1 MKLIARNAFGTFAG
15 FCTFA
20 AFCMFA
26 FVNATSALAQSWPQR
41 PVKFILSLGPGSG
54 ADIGARLYADGLT
67 KLWGQAVV
75 VENRPGGDG
84 VIAINAVIQAKDDH
98 TLLWGPT
105 ANFVGHPYSLDKMS
119 YDPKELVPVAR
130 VSGTVVTLVVPASMN
145 IGSLKEL
152 LETAKQKKGWLNWT
166 TAVTMTDIIL
176 EGFLRSQGIDA
187 AHVRYKQPAEAVNDL
202 VSERIQLYSSAYA
215 IVRPQAQSGG
225 KVKLLAVQ
233 ARNRVPGLD
242 LPTVAEAGFPGLNFE
257 GLVGIIAARS
267 SNLPNAARDR
277 IGADIKAVSK
287 DPLVAERLA
296 ATAQL
301 NTPGDAA
308 EFAASID
315 EQVKQLAESAKLLG
329 LKPKQ

>member
-1 MKLIARNAFGTFAG
+1 MKTLAQLVL
-15 FCTFA
+15 CA
-20 AFCMFA
+20 ALSVLSLPSF
-26 FVNATSALAQSWPQR
+26 AQSWPQR

-54 ADIGARLYADGLT
+54 ADIGARLYADRLT
-67 KLWGQAVV
+67 KLWGQPVV

-105 ANFVGHPYSLDKMS
+105 ANFVGHPYSLERMS

-130 VSGTVVTLVVPASMN
+130 VSGTVVTLGVPASMN
-145 IGSLKEL
+145 VGSLKEL

-166 TAVTMTDIIL
+166 TAVTMSDIIL
-176 EGFLRSQGIDA
+176 EGFLKSEGIDA
-187 AHVRYKQPAEAVNDL
+187 AHVRYKQPAEALNDL
-202 VSERIQLYSSAYA
+202 ISERIQLYSSAYA
-215 IVRPQAQSGG
+215 IVRPQAQAG

-242 LPTVAEAGFPGLNFE
+242 LPTVSELGFPGLDFE

-267 SNLPNAARDR
+267 SNLPAAARER
-277 IGADIKAVSK
+277 IGADIKTVSK
-287 DPLVAERLA
+287 DPLVAERLV

-315 EQVKQLAESAKLLG
+315 EQVRQLAESAKRLG

>member
-1 MKLIARNAFGTFAG
+1 MKILARLAHLVVCITL
-15 FCTFA
+15 A
-20 AFCMFA
+20 AL
-26 FVNATSALAQSWPQR
+26 SLPSLAQSWPQR
-41 PVKFILSLGPGSG
+41 PVRFILSLGPGSG
-54 ADIGARLYADGLT
+54 ADIGARLYADRLT
-67 KLWGQAVV
+67 RLWGQPVV

-105 ANFVGHPYSLDKMS
+105 ANFVGHPYSLDSMS

-130 VSGTVVTLVVPASMN
+130 VSGTVVTLGVPASMN
-145 IGSLKEL
+145 VGSLKEL
-152 LETAKQKKGWLNWT
+152 LQTAKQKKGWLNWT
-166 TAVTMTDIIL
+166 TAVTMSDIIL
-176 EGFLRSQGIDA
+176 EGFLKSQGIDA

-215 IVRPQAQSGG
+215 IVRPQAQPGG
-225 KVKLLAVQ
+225 KIKLLAVQ

-242 LPTVAEAGFPGLNFE
+242 LPTVSELGFPGLNFE

-267 SNLPNAARDR
+267 SNLPNAARER
-277 IGADIKAVSK
+277 IGADIKTVSK
-287 DPLVAERLA
+287 DPLVADRLA

-315 EQVKQLAESAKLLG
+315 EQVKQLAQSAKLLG

>member
-1 MKLIARNAFGTFAG
+1 MKFIARIAFFTVALFS
-15 FCTFA
+15 
-20 AFCMFA
+20 
-26 FVNATSALAQSWPQR
+26 ATAALAQSWPQR

-54 ADIGARLYADGLT
+54 ADIGARLYADRLT
-67 KLWGQAVV
+67 KLWGQPVV
-75 VENRPGGDG
+75 IENRPGGDG

-98 TLLWGPT
+98 ILLWGPT
-105 ANFVGHPYSLDKMS
+105 ANFVGHPYSLETMS

-130 VSGTVVTLVVPASMN
+130 VSGTVVTLGVPATMN
-145 IGSLKEL
+145 VGSLKEL
-152 LETAKQKKGWLNWT
+152 LDTAKQKKGWLNWT

-176 EGFLRSQGIDA
+176 EGFLKSQGIDA
-187 AHVRYKQPAEAVNDL
+187 AQIRYKQPAEAVNDL

-215 IVRPQAQSGG
+215 IVRPQVQSG

-233 ARNRVPGLD
+233 ARHRVPGLD
-242 LPTVAEAGFPGLNFE
+242 LPTVAELGFPGLNFE

-267 SNLPNAARDR
+267 SNLPPAARDR
-277 IGADIKAVSK
+277 IGADIKTVSK
-287 DPLVAERLA
+287 DPFVAERLA
-296 ATAQL
+296 STAQL

-315 EQVKQLAESAKLLG
+315 EQVKQLADSAKFLG

>member
-1 MKLIARNAFGTFAG
+1 MNTLTRLFLCIAL
-15 FCTFA
+15 A
-20 AFCMFA
+20 ALSLPSF
-26 FVNATSALAQSWPQR
+26 AQSWPQR

-54 ADIGARLYADGLT
+54 ADIGARLYADRLT
-67 KLWGQAVV
+67 KVWGQPVV

-105 ANFVGHPYSLDKMS
+105 ANFVGHPYSLERMS

-130 VSGTVVTLVVPASMN
+130 VSGTVVTLGVPASMN
-145 IGSLKEL
+145 VGSLKEL
-152 LETAKQKKGWLNWT
+152 LETARQKKGWLNWT

-176 EGFLRSQGIDA
+176 EGFLRSQGIEA

-202 VSERIQLYSSAYA
+202 ISERIQLYSSAYA
-215 IVRPQAQSGG
+215 IVRPQAQPGG

-242 LPTVAEAGFPGLNFE
+242 LPTVAELGFPGLNFE

-267 SNLPNAARDR
+267 SDLPNAARER
-277 IGADIKAVSK
+277 IGADIKTVSK

-296 ATAQL
+296 STAQL

-315 EQVKQLAESAKLLG
+315 EQVKQLAEAAKLLG
-329 LKPKQ
+329 VKPKQ

>member
-1 MKLIARNAFGTFAG
+1 MKLISLVA
-15 FCTFA
+15 FCTVA
-20 AFCMFA
+20 L
-26 FVNATSALAQSWPQR
+26 VNATAALSQSWPQR
-41 PVKFILSLGPGSG
+41 PVKFTLSLGPGSG
-54 ADIGARLYADGLT
+54 ADIGARLYSDRLT
-67 KLWGQAVV
+67 KLWGQPVV

-105 ANFVGHPYSLDKMS
+105 ANFVGHPYSLES
-119 YDPKELVPVAR
+119 IPYDPKELVPVAR
-130 VSGTVVTLVVPASMN
+130 VSGTVVTLGVPASMN
-145 IGSLKEL
+145 VGSLKEL

-176 EGFLRSQGIDA
+176 EGFLKTQGIEA
-187 AHVRYKQPAEAVNDL
+187 TQVRYKQPAEAVNDL

-215 IVRPQAQSGG
+215 IVRPQAQPGG

-242 LPTVAEAGFPGLNFE
+242 LPTVSELGFPGLNFE

-267 SNLPNAARDR
+267 SNLPNAARER

-296 ATAQL
+296 STAQL

-329 LKPKQ
+329 MKPKQ